1 MDVVYVVGPQKRSE
15 ELRYSLRALAAHV
28 PHDRVWIVGHMPRW
42 VQGVRHIPRA
52 QFSTKWA
59 NSTANMR
66 AACGHPEVSDEF
78 IYMND
83 DFFTMRPVDQIPVL
97 HRGPVADVAARTPHS
112 RYRAGMLAT
121 ARALHALGVAEP
133 LSYELHVPMVVDKA
147 RMLDALSRP
156 QVRGIPVVHK
166 RTLYGNLAGIGGEQV
181 ADVKVHSA
189 SQAAPSGDPL
199 FISTNPGAFTDGPVG
214 RLIRAALPDPCRY
227 EDDYEPLPDP
237 GPEDDQEETEQAPEP
252 EDAPPAESP
261 PEAAPPGR
269 PMARASKAAWVDY
282 AVDQGHDRE
291 AAEALTK
298 AELQQIGG

>member
-1 MDVVYVVGPQKRSE
+1 MDVVYVVGPQKRSD

-59 NSTANMR
+59 NSTGNMR
-66 AACGHPEVSDEF
+66 VACSHPEVSDSF

-83 DFFTMRPVDQIPVL
+83 DFFTMRPLEEIPVL

-112 RYRAGMLAT
+112 RYREGMLAT
-121 ARALHALGVAEP
+121 ARALRALGVAEP

-166 RTLYGNLAGIGGEQV
+166 RTLYGNLAQVGGEQA

-189 SQAAPSGDPL
+189 SQAAPSDDPL

-214 RLIRAALPDPCRY
+214 RLIREAFPTPCRY
-227 EDDYEPLPDP
+227 EDGYTPPPDP
-237 GPEDDQEETEQAPEP
+237 RPEDTPEETEQTPEP
-252 EDAPPAESP
+252 DAPPTEPP
-261 PEAAPPGR
+261 PEAVPSRR
-269 PMARASKAAWVDY
+269 PMARASRAAWVDY

-298 AELQQIGG
+298 AQLQQIGG